1 MGRLARWIAAVR
13 QLSLAELATA
23 LRMAAVALAVPLLER
38 TLSLP
43 AMVRALDCRGRG
55 VAVGDPERQVEL
67 ARRVLGQDLGPLRP
81 GCYRRS
87 LVLFHV
93 LRRCGHRVRILFG
106 VTEHAGALAGH
117 SWLEADGRP
126 LAETGDPHEVF
137 QVVFSYPPL
146 EGSP

>member
-1 MGRLARWIAAVR
+1 MGRLARWTAAVR

-23 LRMAAVALAVPLLER
+23 LRMAAVALAVPVLER

-43 AMVRALDCRGRG
+43 AMVRALDCRRAGP
-55 VAVGDPERQVEL
+55 ASGDPLRQVEL

-93 LRRCGHRVRILFG
+93 LRRGGHRVTIVFG
-106 VTEHAGALAGH
+106 VNDDRGALAGH
-117 SWLEADGRP
+117 SWLELDGRP
-126 LAETGDPHEVF
+126 LAEPGDPHQAF
-137 QVVFSYPPL
+137 RVVYSYPAV
-146 EGSP
+146 EGSS